1 MTQSTKNGTK
11 PTQKLYRP
19 GQRQQE
25 RLQRIAR
32 RRRRRTIIVSTLVAV
47 VLIILG
53 SIGFWQ
59 FQVYTDHQHVLAASA
74 TATATT
80 KAHVQATA
88 KANASVTAAVQASAT
103 SVAQAVST
111 AYAGSPTPSA
121 GPASPP
127 VVTLP
132 ATKTKDG
139 LQYIDIK
146 VGTGAEAKTG
156 STVLAEYSGW
166 IQSTGKKFDSS
177 FDHAGQPIEVT
188 PLGTAQIIPGW
199 NEGLIGMK
207 VGGTRRLIIPPSLA
221 YGSQAQGPIP
231 ANATLIFDV
240 TVVSVK

>member
-1 MTQSTKNGTK
+1 MTQTTKNGNK
-11 PTQKLYRP
+11 STQKLYRP

-32 RRRRRTIIVSTLVAV
+32 RRRRRTIIVSTIVAV
-47 VLIILG
+47 VLIVLG
-53 SIGFWQ
+53 SVGFWQ
-59 FQVYTDHQHVLAASA
+59 FQVYTDHQHTLAVAATGTAGAKAIAKA
-74 TATATT
+74 TA
-80 KAHVQATA
+80 H
-88 KANASVTAAVQASAT
+88 ANATVTAGVQASAT
-103 SVAQAVST
+103 SVAQAIST

-127 VVTLP
+127 VVNLP
-132 ATKTKDG
+132 VTKTKDG

-146 VGTGAEAKTG
+146 VGSGATAITG
-156 STVLAEYSGW
+156 STVLAEYTGW

-177 FDHAGQPIEVT
+177 FDHGAQPIQVT
-188 PLGTAQIIPGW
+188 PLGKSQIIAGW

-221 YGSQAQGPIP
+221 YGPQAQGPIP

-240 TVVSVK
+240 TIVSVK